1 MKTRR
6 ISKSDWTKVS
16 VMMRT
21 SVTLQ
26 QEKATHFESPS
37 LLFIDLKRL
46 ILFICSKTG
55 NKLADS
61 LKTNIFLNL
70 ASQ

>member
-1 MKTRR
+1 
-6 ISKSDWTKVS
+6 
-16 VMMRT
+16 MMRT

-37 LLFIDLKRL
+37 FLFIDLAKE
-46 ILFICSKTG
+46 IPIVHLFQYRQQAGC
-55 NKLADS
+55 
-61 LKTNIFLNL
+61 KTNIILNL